1 LPAGH
6 AGAKHPTASIKALL
20 YCRQKKH
27 NDDCQ
32 LAREGDFSMSAVIQ
46 LRPPIAEKPTV
57 ARGRDKNEAY
67 RVREYL
73 AEAEVEKLLTAAG
86 KSRNPNR
93 DRLLVLLTYR
103 HALRVSELVDLR
115 VDHCICNWVP
125 YWN

>member
-1 LPAGH
+1 
-6 AGAKHPTASIKALL
+6 
-20 YCRQKKH
+20 
-27 NDDCQ
+27 
-32 LAREGDFSMSAVIQ
+32 MSAVIQ